1 MDHFIQNL
9 SNWNSISDTQYN
21 DTFNSNV
28 YQDAGVQCISFAHY
42 GKILHDNFLTYLS
55 FWVKK

>member
-28 YQDAGVQCISFAHY
+28 YQNAGVQCISFAHY

-55 FWVKK
+55 F